1 MYKRDGDRTF
11 AHPLMPHASHFF
23 CLHIHNRGTNQLA
36 EYNFDREVAEE
47 MLRLREQHGLPSLA
61 LCPDQA
67 LDTYWGNPSTTHT
80 LLAD

>member
-1 MYKRDGDRTF
+1 
-11 AHPLMPHASHFF
+11 MPHASHCF

-36 EYNFDREVAEE
+36 VILDGGVGEDFERSSRTDV
-47 MLRLREQHGLPSLA
+47 LRLREQHGFPRLA

-67 LDTYWGNPSTTHT
+67 LDPYWGNPSTTHT